1 MNSLESKMLGR
12 QTEDVGVSALELLLN
27 VTLPLILILAIEIV
41 VNRKVQAKVIERFEG
56 QMDQHGFR
64 TIGQLVDESQ
74 KQRLIHRI
82 ELVLKGREE
91 ALCLPAFPVIDDA
104 NAPTLTA
111 QFAVDQD
118 GFARDPRFRQLCEES
133 QRMFQK
139 QATDDLTRAVYVAA
153 LEVVI
158 DGKTMYDSTYRPAPQ
173 PAGADTDVVTTEN
186 RKFGIELIRGRVLE
200 FRDRVAR
207 VQLMA
212 LSGVLLAQNTNVVEN
227 EFSADEQ
234 RVVRARIL
242 TAFAN
247 RKLPLLESV
256 VAE

>member
-1 MNSLESKMLGR
+1 MNSLELKMLGR
-12 QTEDVGVSALELLLN
+12 KNEDVGVSALELLLN

-41 VNRKVQAKVIERFEG
+41 INRKVQAKVIERFEG
-56 QMDQHGFR
+56 QMDQHGFS
-64 TIGQLVDESQ
+64 TIRQVVDESQ
-74 KQRLIHRI
+74 KQRLIYRI
-82 ELVLKGREE
+82 EQVLKGHEE
-91 ALCLPAFPVIDDA
+91 ALCLPAFPAINDA
-104 NAPTLTA
+104 DASTLTA

-139 QATDDLTRAVYVAA
+139 KAMDDLTRAVYVAA
-153 LEVVI
+153 LEMVI
-158 DGKTMYDSTYRPAPQ
+158 DGKIMYDSAYRPTPQ
-173 PAGADTDVVTTEN
+173 AAGADCDVVTTEN
-186 RKFGIELIRGRVLE
+186 RKFGMELIRGRLVE
-200 FRDRVAR
+200 FHDRVAR

-212 LSGVLLAQNTNVVEN
+212 VSAVLLAQNTSVVEN
-227 EFSADEQ
+227 EFSADDQ

-256 VAE
+256 IAE